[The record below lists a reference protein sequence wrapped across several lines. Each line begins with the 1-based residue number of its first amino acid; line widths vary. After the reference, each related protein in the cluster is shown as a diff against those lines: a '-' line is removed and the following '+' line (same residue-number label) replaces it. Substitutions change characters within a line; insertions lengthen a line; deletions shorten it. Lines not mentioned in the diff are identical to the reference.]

1 MCIAQQN
8 ASELN
13 LAKEPVLIKKYL
25 FLYAGNA
32 WFVLKS
38 LIKNG
43 SIKIR
48 IRVTHKKNVR
58 WDAFLYL
65 R

>member
-13 LAKEPVLIKKYL
+13 LAKEPVLINKYL

-48 IRVTHKKNVR
+48 IRVTHKKSVR